1 MDAIFSKGDLAI
13 IITRARIKSTISRQR
28 THPLALWNGVAQVL
42 VLQLIP
48 LALVIL
54 AWARLLWV

>member
-13 IITRARIKSTISRQR
+13 IITRARIKSTISRQW
-28 THPLALWNGVAQVL
+28 THPLALWDGVAQVL
-42 VLQLIP
+42 VLHLIP

-54 AWARLLWV
+54 AGARLLWV